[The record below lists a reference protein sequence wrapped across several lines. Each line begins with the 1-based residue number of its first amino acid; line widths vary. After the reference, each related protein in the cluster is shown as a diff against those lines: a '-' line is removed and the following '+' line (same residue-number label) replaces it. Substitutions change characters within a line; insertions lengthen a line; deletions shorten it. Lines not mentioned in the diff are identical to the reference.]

1 MDLVSRAKGI
11 LLKPNEEWAKI
22 KGEELTPAQ
31 LFTNYAIILAAV
43 PAVAQFLGRIL
54 MGGARVPFTGRS
66 IMGRSFFYSV
76 FYYIALLALAYL
88 LGFIINALAP
98 SFSSKQNLANAM
110 KLAVF
115 SMTPVWLAGILYI
128 LPFLGLLVYLA
139 MFYSYF
145 LLYLGFDA
153 SLMETPKDKVVGYFV
168 ISAVA
173 AVVIYIVAMTLVW
186 GVFWGGTLF
195 RFF

>member
-31 LFTNYAIILAAV
+31 LFLNYAIIFAAV

-76 FYYIALLALAYL
+76 FYYFALLALAYL

-128 LPFLGLLVYLA
+128 LPFLGILVYLA
-139 MFYSYF
+139 MFYSFF
-145 LLYLGFDA
+145 LPHLN
-153 SLMETPKDKVVGYFV
+153 
-168 ISAVA
+168 
-173 AVVIYIVAMTLVW
+173 
-186 GVFWGGTLF
+186 
-195 RFF
+195 

>member
-1 MDLVSRAKGI
+1 MDLFARVRGI

-22 KGEELTPAQ
+22 KAQELTMGQ
-31 LFTNYAIILAAV
+31 LFLNYALILAAV
-43 PAVAQFLGRIL
+43 PAVAQFLGRLL

-66 IMGRSFFYSV
+66 ILGRSFFYSI
-76 FYYIALLALAYL
+76 FYYLALLALAYL

-98 SFSSKQNLANAM
+98 SFSSKQNQLQAM

-115 SMTPVWLAGILYI
+115 SMTPMWLAGILYI
-128 LPFLGLLVYLA
+128 LPFLGILVYLA
-139 MFYSYF
+139 MFYSFF

-153 SLMETPKDKVVGYFV
+153 ALMDTPKDKIVGYFV
-168 ISAVA
+168 ITAVA
-173 AVVIYIVAMTLVW
+173 AVIIYIVVMTLVW
-186 GVFWGGTLF
+186 GGFWGGTLF